1 MSKFYENYWSGDNDQ
16 LSDFNIKWP
25 VLKKFIPKEE
35 GKTILDFGCG
45 KAAVLKEMEILNPK
59 AKYFG
64 VDISETALKRAKNNF
79 PSAVFYKVADGE
91 KIPIIDKSVD
101 FVFSSEVLEHIYD
114 VENALSELQRIL
126 KQEGKIL
133 LTVPYHGF
141 IKNILITIFA
151 FNKHFDPAGSHI
163 NFFLKK
169 RFSSCWR
176 NLVLKL

>member
-79 PSAVFYKVADGE
+79 PSAVFYKVAD
-91 KIPIIDKSVD
+91 
-101 FVFSSEVLEHIYD
+101 
-114 VENALSELQRIL
+114 
-126 KQEGKIL
+126 
-133 LTVPYHGF
+133 
-141 IKNILITIFA
+141 
-151 FNKHFDPAGSHI
+151 
-163 NFFLKK
+163 
-169 RFSSCWR
+169 
-176 NLVLKL
+176 